1 MQVSTMKSVIVLV
14 LSMLFSA
21 ALLDLHLYL
30 QVPNSYKIG
39 LKALASTYGDTTAF
53 DATFAAYYQTND
65 KESAPILQV
74 VAGDFFFKEGRDI
87 NKLRSSEK

>member
-1 MQVSTMKSVIVLV
+1 MEAQAKKERDSKVGKVMQVSTMKSVIVLV

-39 LKALASTYGDTTAF
+39 LKALAM
-53 DATFAAYYQTND
+53 AY
-65 KESAPILQV
+65 A
-74 VAGDFFFKEGRDI
+74 
-87 NKLRSSEK
+87 